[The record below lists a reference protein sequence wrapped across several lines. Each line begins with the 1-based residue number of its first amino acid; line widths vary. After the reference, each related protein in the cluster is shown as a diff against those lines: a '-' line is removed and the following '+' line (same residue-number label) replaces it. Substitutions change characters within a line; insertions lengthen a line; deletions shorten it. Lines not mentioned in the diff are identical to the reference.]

1 MFGSV
6 ADTINSLIIIHISA
20 SRGVFQASPEVLN
33 SSWVIL
39 LMWVV
44 ELVGATVVV
53 MIKGLLG
60 IMFCRHHRVEN
71 HVLVIHIT
79 MRWTTRSVFA
89 MWDGASDGWD
99 GASDGLG
106 CSDRWFR
113 SNDGME
119 CRAMDGMEQAR
130 DGTEEQV
137 MDGMKHAMDWM
148 EQAMDGME
156 QAMV

>member
-1 MFGSV
+1 M

-39 LMWVV
+39 SMWVV
-44 ELVGATVVV
+44 ELGAMVLWKTVV

-79 MRWTTRSVFA
+79 MRGTTRSVFA

-119 CRAMDGMEQAR
+119 RRAMDGVEQAR

-137 MDGMKHAMDWM
+137 MDGMKHVMDWM